1 LTGDVLY
8 DGLLHDD
15 PVVGFVR
22 HHRFVVF
29 QFVRHRHE
37 NGVDVIRL
45 TVVFGRRFEQRHVV
59 LVREFLCDVG
69 RDAGLIRD
77 LVAFVSH
84 YDSRDAAGKVVTV
97 ALIHPVRKI
106 IER

>member
-1 LTGDVLY
+1 MTGVVLY
-8 DGLLHDD
+8 DGPLHDD

-45 TVVFGRRFEQRHVV
+45 AVVFGRRFEQRHVV
-59 LVREFLCDVG
+59 LVRELRRERSVSDDTRLEIVYQS
-69 RDAGLIRD
+69 LI
-77 LVAFVSH
+77 
-84 YDSRDAAGKVVTV
+84 
-97 ALIHPVRKI
+97 
-106 IER
+106 